1 MVTTCS
7 QTEPVDAGRGE
18 PIIRQLKFT
27 RIVWHQITH
36 GILESHRQRHLVEG
50 SRCVFLSEPH
60 RNEIELLVTEAVD
73 SILPARGPGRLP
85 AGSSAIL
92 RRRARCDGC
101 LTTIREATKRL
112 VNSESACFPRN
123 RRCKASSMI
132 NPVV

>member
-73 SILPARGPGRLP
+73 IF
-85 AGSSAIL
+85 
-92 RRRARCDGC
+92 C
-101 LTTIREATKRL
+101 LQED
-112 VNSESACFPRN
+112 
-123 RRCKASSMI
+123 
-132 NPVV
+132 PVVYLLDHLPFCEDVLDVTGVSPRSEKPQSAWSTASRPVSHVTAGAKHHR